1 MKVAVNIHC
10 LHPPLTGIGHY
21 ARNLLL
27 RLLDDE
33 RVEELVGLSHSGWH
47 SREEVA
53 EIVAHSRGYTPEPG
67 VEPLPEPFS
76 LRVSR
81 SIEGRL
87 PGMGRLR
94 ARINHGL
101 QLREKRRYRD
111 FVYWEPNYLLL
122 PVANPALVTVHDLSH
137 LRFPQYH
144 PQDRLHELRQL
155 PESLRRA
162 KKIATVSEFTRRE
175 LADFF
180 SIDPESIALVPPA
193 VSDLFR
199 PHGDAECRV
208 VRDFYN
214 LPEQFV
220 LYAGTIEPRK
230 NLPRLLQAFCD
241 LPPEI
246 QSRHKL
252 VLAGGE
258 GWHGQEFADALASV
272 DSRNVILLGYVHREH
287 MPALFSAATLLT
299 YPSLYEG
306 FGMPVLEAM
315 ASGTAVLTAD
325 AASLPE
331 VSAGAAILVDPLS
344 PEAMSEGLL
353 RVLKDE
359 FLRQQLAER
368 GMEIASQHSWARS
381 SDLLIHALTEAGGS

>member
-27 RLLDDE
+27 RLLGDE
-33 RVEELVGLSHSGWH
+33 RVTELVGISHSGWH
-47 SREEVA
+47 DREAVA
-53 EIVAHSRGYTPEPG
+53 DIVTHSRGYTPEPDM
-67 VEPLPEPFS
+67 PPPEPWTMRMS
-76 LRVSR
+76 RRVA
-81 SIEGRL
+81 GRL

-94 ARINHGL
+94 ARVNHSM
-101 QLREKRRYRD
+101 QLRDKRRYRD
-111 FVYWEPNYLLL
+111 FIYWEPNYLLL
-122 PVANPALVTVHDLSH
+122 PVPNPALVTVHDLSH

-144 PQDRLHELRQL
+144 PRERLMELRQL

-162 KKIATVSEFTRRE
+162 RKIATVSEFTRRE
-175 LADFF
+175 LTDFF
-180 SIDPESIALVPPA
+180 SLAPESIALVPPA
-193 VSDLFR
+193 VSPLFR
-199 PHGDAECRV
+199 PHGEV
-208 VRDFYN
+208 EHKLVREVYG

-241 LPPEI
+241 LPPHI
-246 QSRHKL
+246 QGQHKL

-287 MPALFSAATLLT
+287 MPALFSAAALLA

-315 ASGTAVLTAD
+315 ASGTAVLTANT
-325 AASLPE
+325 ASLPE

-344 PEAMSEGLL
+344 QEDMRTGMQ
-353 RVLKDE
+353 RVLGDSGY
-359 FLRQQLAER
+359 RQMLVTR
-368 GMEIASQHSWARS
+368 GLHVAGGHSWEQS
-381 SDLLIHALTEAGGS
+381 TELLLNALLETGGA